1 MEPITAWR
9 KYTYG
14 LLSAAHPEHL
24 IIHFGKG
31 SLLQRRIVPF
41 HSICHS
47 DRHDEPKND
56 PANHRVRH
64 KMRSFQTIV
73 AQRHCQ
79 VEGQELTLLS
89 ALLCGGNPQARGALH
104 LSCVPL
110 CRALFALQPAAA
122 PMGESGRC
130 AKSVSNRKACV
141 RSEHRL
147 SILFSSLPESRLPEA
162 SSDINASKLMEP
174 AAACLG
180 LLLNR
185 CHPLGPHSPA
195 AADAKP
201 EGLRGGEAVV

>member
-1 MEPITAWR
+1 MQPITAWR

-89 ALLCGGNPQARGALH
+89 ALLCGGNPQTQGVHH

-110 CRALFALQPAAA
+110 CRAFSARQPAAV
-122 PMGESGRC
+122 PHGGRRQVC
-130 AKSVSNRKACV
+130 EARQQQKSLC
-141 RSEHRL
+141 
-147 SILFSSLPESRLPEA
+147 SLGTQA
-162 SSDINASKLMEP
+162 F
-174 AAACLG
+174 
-180 LLLNR
+180 
-185 CHPLGPHSPA
+185 
-195 AADAKP
+195 
-201 EGLRGGEAVV
+201 